1 MTKTPQMENQL
12 HLARKI
18 EDYGFAAL
26 WLRDVTMQNLH
37 IDDNAKCMI
46 YGFI

>member
-1 MTKTPQMENQL
+1 MENQL